1 MRVLFPT
8 ILAAAMLPL
17 SNGWSAEPEKPSSA
31 LSILKA
37 LDEGF
42 VQIYEKVAPSVVV
55 IEAKKRAEDEESDAI
70 KGFDF
75 FFDDGKEPRKDKDG
89 AGRSWRLPS
98 PPSRSEGSGF
108 IIRAD
113 GFILTNDH
121 VVADAESLQVRLKD
135 GRTFA
140 AKRVGSD
147 DKSDIAVLK
156 IEAKDLPVT
165 EFGNSDALRV
175 GQMVCAIGTP
185 FSQDFSFTVGVVS
198 GKDRTNLL
206 SPTSSTILYED
217 YIQTDAF
224 INPGNSGGPLFDVE
238 GRVVGMNTLIHGLGR
253 GLAFAIPSSMLR
265 DVGNQL
271 IANGKVQRSWL
282 GIRIETLGENE
293 ALREHITGVDKGVV
307 VDTIEA
313 NAPAYKSDLRPAD
326 VITEVDGVKV
336 ATSHDLQKEILK
348 KKVGQMVQLSVW
360 RGSGAM
366 KIAVATAELPMA
378 VTKVANLAPKV
389 NERTKV
395 ESLGMRLRDTATGAV
410 AVSEIAAE
418 SPAARAEMAAE
429 DIITEVETKPVSTAS
444 ACANAIA
451 SAVESRAGKG
461 VILNIDRKGKRIFV
475 VLQPAK

>member
-1 MRVLFPT
+1 
-8 ILAAAMLPL
+8 
-17 SNGWSAEPEKPSSA
+17 
-31 LSILKA
+31 
-37 LDEGF
+37 
-42 VQIYEKVAPSVVV
+42 VVV
-55 IEAKKRAEDEESDAI
+55 IEAKKRVDDEESDAI

-89 AGRSWRLPS
+89 GGRSWRLPAL
-98 PPSRSEGSGF
+98 PSRSEGSGF

-121 VVADAESLQVRLKD
+121 VVADAESLLVRLKD
-135 GRTFA
+135 GRTFT

-271 IANGKVQRSWL
+271 IANGKVERSWL

-348 KKVGQMVQLSVW
+348 KKVGQIVQLSVW
-360 RGSGAM
+360 RGGGAM

-378 VTKVANLAPKV
+378 ATKVANLTPKV
-389 NERTKV
+389 IERSKTD
-395 ESLGMRLRDTATGAV
+395 SLGMRLRDIATGAV
-410 AVSEIAAE
+410 AVAEVAPE
-418 SPAARAEMAAE
+418 SPAARADLAA
-429 DIITEVETKPVSTAS
+429 DDVITEVETKPVPNAS
-444 ACANAIA
+444 ACASAIA
-451 SAVESRAGKG
+451 AAVESKGSKG

-475 VLQPAK
+475 VLRSAK